1 MTLIFGT
8 RPSLLARKQTAHVIR
23 LLQAALPAL
32 ECQEQI
38 ITTRGDHTLDGSLP
52 ELGGKGIFTS
62 ELDIALLSGQVDVL
76 VHSLK
81 DLPLKETPGITIAAI
96 PVRDS
101 AFDVLVSSK
110 NQTLSDLPEAA
121 RVGTSSLRRR
131 AQLLAC
137 RSDLTI
143 LPLRGNV
150 DTRLHQLMAGE
161 YDALILA

>member
-1 MTLIFGT
+1 MALIFGR
-8 RPSLLARKQTAHVIR
+8 RPFPLAREQTAHVIR
-23 LLQAALPAL
+23 LLQVVWHDL
-32 ECQEQI
+32 ECQEQV
-38 ITTRGDHTLDGSLP
+38 ITTKGDRILDQSLR
-52 ELGGKGIFTS
+52 EIGGKGIFTS
-62 ELDIALLSGQVDVL
+62 ELETALLSGQVDVL

-101 AFDVLVSSK
+101 AFDVLVSRK